1 MILGMKAFKQLN
13 GGIIKGIPLVLRRR
27 PKGISVPKTDGTRVR
42 MQKWLLSIEADPEW
56 VKGKLIEVK
65 TLALPDV
72 DEDLLLPPGEI
83 DEPDYEGPEHE
94 AQELE
99 PGQEPVLSLDQ
110 AAQVVNADGKRYID
124 MESVD
129 LLQLW
134 GDIKKSIE
142 SITIRLFCGDTLQ
155 RTKIYNRH
163 DAFLINLTIMR
174 LC

>member
-1 MILGMKAFKQLN
+1 MATTL
-13 GGIIKGIPLVLRRR
+13 
-27 PKGISVPKTDGTRVR
+27 S
-42 MQKWLLSIEADPEW
+42 QKWLLSIEADPEW

-124 MESVD
+124 MASVD

-142 SITIRLFCGDTLQ
+142 SRPELSEDVVAEWRYKMGAI
-155 RTKIYNRH
+155 
-163 DAFLINLTIMR
+163 LTITAAR
-174 LC
+174 QQQEKQQEQQQV